1 MGGFLK
7 GRSFSYGEGKEA
19 KFVICW
25 GNLTGDPETKAWGEK
40 IKTSFNIKLH
50 TKTYENCVVWGD
62 NEIARTAQALEKGDV
77 VVCIGMEVTS
87 TFTNKKGETKTYYD
101 LNCDCIIP
109 PQQVT
114 NFTIGLAQSARI
126 NEILNAEH
134 EEMGSDGFESAADFE
149 DSGDGFESAGDFDEN
164 GEPFM
169 EVPDDMET
177 PFM

>member
-7 GRSFSYGEGKEA
+7 GGKFFYGEGKEA
-19 KFVICW
+19 RFAVCW
-25 GNLTGDPETKAWGEK
+25 GNLTEDPEVKTWGDK

-62 NEIARTAQALEKGDV
+62 NEVSRTAAALEKGDM

-87 TFTNKKGETKTYYD
+87 VFTNKKGETKTYYD

-114 NFTIGLAQSARI
+114 NFTIGLAQSAKI
-126 NEILNAEH
+126 NEILNSEH
-134 EEMGSDGFESAADFE
+134 EEMGSDEFESSGDFE
-149 DSGDGFESAGDFDEN
+149 SSSGGFESAGDFDEN

-169 EVPDDMET
+169 DVPDDLDT